1 MRKLSYAP
9 FQQTSIFNLEKY
21 MSIRERLNEKRKRL
35 TLSQKKFGKFGRA
48 KKSSQLNYE
57 AGKGLPNNDYW
68 KAAGATGADQHYIL
82 AGETK
87 SDQLLAATKTSTEKI
102 AGLALSDQCKAAV
115 AQLLT
120 GLHADNIEQIKD
132 ALEIIRADYLGL
144 NHVNDDKKEII
155 EAVSDCDKCELT
167 TSEKN
172 LIAAYR
178 KATQTDK
185 SLMDRLAQLLEK
197 VLEDEAESGIAENV
211 IDGE

>member
-1 MRKLSYAP
+1 
-9 FQQTSIFNLEKY
+9 
-21 MSIRERLNEKRKRL
+21 MSIRKRLNEQRKRL
-35 TLSQKKFGKFGRA
+35 ELSQKKSGKFGRI

-57 AGKGLPNNDYW
+57 AKNGSPTNNCWDAIAAPNTAVHD
-68 KAAGATGADQHYIL
+68 IL
-82 AGETK
+82 TGETK
-87 SDQLLAATKTSTEKI
+87 RDQLLAAIKASTEKI
-102 AGLALSDQCKAAV
+102 AGLALSEQCKAAI

-132 ALEIIRADYLGL
+132 ALEIIRADYIGP
-144 NHVNDDKKEII
+144 NYVNNDKKEVI
-155 EAVSDCDKCELT
+155 EAVSDYGTCELT
-167 TSEKN
+167 AAEKN

-185 SLMDRLAQLLEK
+185 SLMDRLAQLLER